1 MGSSPVSC
9 SHLFLLKMKRLFSEE
24 SFRSEEMGLSQKVSA
39 VYKCLACSH
48 EVTYDNRQEA
58 LDALEEHFIGFG
70 HPVRVDIR
78 EEIFV
83 TE

>member
-1 MGSSPVSC
+1 
-9 SHLFLLKMKRLFSEE
+9 
-24 SFRSEEMGLSQKVSA
+24 MGLSQKVSA